1 MFWSGDKLN
10 EELKNIVKNEDGST
24 NNIKVDCAAVSLT
37 VGDEV
42 YITPSDPDNSKDTGV
57 KKKLT
62 EEKSQFVIPKG
73 QFAFLLTN
81 EIISVPDNA
90 LALISFKATYK
101 FKGLINV
108 SGFHVDPGWS
118 GRLTFSVYN
127 AGPLDITLEKG
138 DAFALIWFADLD
150 RTSSDKYKK
159 KPTTPLPKTLNS
171 NLISNM
177 TGEVFSPT
185 KLKSEIDALKKEILT
200 LESKIVTR
208 YSTVIFAIFIAILG
222 FGMRDI
228 IFKAI
233 NDFTG
238 TQLLAVQQPLP
249 LEPDPQKGTV
259 SDSK

>member
-1 MFWSGDKLN
+1 MFWSGDKLK
-10 EELKNIVKNEDGST
+10 EKLSSIVISEDGSIA
-24 NNIKVDCAAVSLT
+24 NIKVDCAAVSLT

-62 EEKSQFVIPKG
+62 DEKSQFVIPKG
-73 QFAFLLTN
+73 QFAFLLTS
-81 EIISVPDNA
+81 EIISVPSDA
-90 LALISFKATYK
+90 LAFISFKASYK

-108 SGFHVDPGWS
+108 SGFHVDPGWN

-138 DAFALIWFADLD
+138 DTFALIWFADLD
-150 RTSSDKYKK
+150 RASSNDYIYKT
-159 KPTTPLPKTLNS
+159 PTPLPTTLNS
-171 NLISNM
+171 KLISNM

-185 KLKSEIDALKKEILT
+185 KLKGEIDALKKEILT

-208 YSTVIFAIFIAILG
+208 YSTVIFAIFVAILG
-222 FGMRDI
+222 FGMRDV

-238 TQLLAVQQPLP
+238 TQLLAVQQPMEHDQTKP
-249 LEPDPQKGTV
+249 KEAV
-259 SDSK
+259 SDSN

>member
-10 EELKNIVKNEDGST
+10 EELAKIVKNEDGSLD
-24 NNIKVDCAAVSLT
+24 NIKVDCAAVSLT

-62 EEKSQFVIPKG
+62 KDKSQFVIPKG

-81 EIISVPDNA
+81 EIITVPDDA

-138 DAFALIWFADLD
+138 DPFALIWFANLD
-150 RTSSDKYKK
+150 RISSDEYKK
-159 KPTTPLPKTLNS
+159 KATTPPISLDSK
-171 NLISNM
+171 LISNM
-177 TGEVFSPT
+177 SGEVFSPV
-185 KLKSEIDALKKEILT
+185 KLKSELDALKKEILT
-200 LESKIVTR
+200 LESKIITR
-208 YSTVIFAIFIAILG
+208 YSTIIFAVFIAILG
-222 FGMRDI
+222 FGMREV
-228 IFKAI
+228 IFESI
-233 NDFTG
+233 NDLTG
-238 TQLLAVQQPLP
+238 KNVFPLQQSSPPTQS
-249 LEPDPQKGTV
+249 PDKETGNAGQ
-259 SDSK
+259 

>member
-10 EELKNIVKNEDGST
+10 EELANIVRNEDGSID
-24 NNIKVDCAAVSLT
+24 NIKVDCAAVSLT

-62 EEKSQFVIPKG
+62 DRKSQFVIPKG

-81 EIISVPDNA
+81 EIISVPDHA

-127 AGPLDITLEKG
+127 AGPLDITLERG

-150 RTSSDKYKK
+150 RTSSDEYKK
-159 KPTTPLPKTLNS
+159 KFTATPPKSLDS
-171 NLISNM
+171 KLISNM

-185 KLKSEIDALKKEILT
+185 KLKGEIDALKKEILT

-208 YSTVIFAIFIAILG
+208 YSTVVFAIFVAILG
-222 FGMRDI
+222 YGMKET
-228 IFKAI
+228 IFKSINEFSGKKIFSVQESPPPAAI
-233 NDFTG
+233 SKE
-238 TQLLAVQQPLP
+238 TQH
-249 LEPDPQKGTV
+249 KN
-259 SDSK
+259 

>member
-1 MFWSGDKLN
+1 MFWSGDKLK
-10 EELKNIVKNEDGST
+10 EELKNIVTNEDGSID
-24 NNIKVDCAAVSLT
+24 NIKVDCAAVSLT

-62 EEKSQFVIPKG
+62 NDKSQFVIPKG

-81 EIISVPDNA
+81 EIIFVPDDA

-138 DAFALIWFADLD
+138 DPFALIWFANLD
-150 RTSSDKYKK
+150 RVSSDKYKK
-159 KPTTPLPKTLNS
+159 KATDSPPKSLDS
-171 NLISNM
+171 KLISNM
-177 TGEVFSPT
+177 SGEVFSPV
-185 KLKSEIDALKKEILT
+185 KLKSELDALKKEILT
-200 LESKIVTR
+200 LESKIITR
-208 YSTVIFAIFIAILG
+208 YSTVIFAIFITILG
-222 FGMRDI
+222 FGMRDKI
-228 IFKAI
+228 LNAV
-233 NDFTG
+233 NDFIG
-238 TQLLAVQQPLP
+238 TNFFTVQQPSSP
-249 LEPDPQKGTV
+249 EQNPGKETGSSRQ
-259 SDSK
+259 